1 MKKWSLII
9 DVAECTN
16 CNNCFLACKDE
27 YVGNDIEG
35 YSAPQPLHGHK
46 WINIL
51 AKERGQY
58 PTMDIAYVPTMCNHC
73 DDAPCVKQG
82 AGAVE
87 KRADGIVIINP
98 QKAVNRKDIVKS
110 CPYGA
115 IWWNEELSLPQAWT
129 FDAHLLDN
137 GWKQPRG
144 AQSCPTGA
152 MKALKISDK
161 ELARLVEQDN
171 LEPLK
176 PEFDTKPRVLYKN
189 LHLYS
194 KIFIA
199 GEVLGQT
206 DDVTDCV
213 ANAKVEL
220 SSNEK
225 QLATTHTDPFGEFKF
240 DGLKPE
246 SADYSLIITH
256 EEFLTKT
263 VNVKVKDNCV
273 VIDEVMLDAKL

>member
-1 MKKWSLII
+1 MKKWNLII

-16 CNNCFLACKDE
+16 CNNCFLSCKDE
-27 YVGNDIEG
+27 YVGNEFEG

-98 QKAVNRKDIVKS
+98 QKATNRKDIVES

-115 IWWNEELSLPQAWT
+115 IWWNDELSLPQAWT
-129 FDAHLLDN
+129 FDAHLLDQ
-137 GWKQPRG
+137 GWTKPRG

-152 MKALKISDK
+152 MKAVKISDEEMAK
-161 ELARLVEQDN
+161 LAEKDN
-171 LEPLK
+171 LEPLR
-176 PEFDTKPRVLYKN
+176 PDLNTKPRVHYKN

-194 KIFIA
+194 KIFVA
-199 GEVLGQT
+199 GEVLGKT
-206 DDVTDCV
+206 GDVADCV
-213 ANAKVEL
+213 AGAKVVL
-220 SSNEK
+220 SSKEK
-225 QLATTHTDPFGEFKF
+225 QLATTFTDPFGEFKF
-240 DGLKPE
+240 DGLEPNG
-246 SADYSLIITH
+246 ADCSLTITH
-256 EEFLTKT
+256 EIFSTKT
-263 VNVKVKDNCV
+263 IDVKFDGNCV
-273 VIDEVMLDAKL
+273 VVDEVMLDAKI